1 MYIAQ
6 RYDQSLTEITRAAE
20 LLDERT
26 ATSRGEMASLEAEIV
41 TRRSEILELEQ
52 SNLLLTEQ
60 VLSDTSSEL
69 NALRRERIALE
80 ARVISLGALIDAE
93 GLERAAHVVTS
104 EEVSRVREELTSA
117 RILRDER
124 AASLGPEN
132 VESKAAETQLLA
144 MTGLLSRSV
153 EGYLQSLVDELGLVA
168 SHEAALADLM
178 RDTTDASIALEKQ
191 SIELGQLELEAAA
204 VRRVY
209 ENLLQR
215 LHETRAAQAFGS
227 AGARII
233 EKADIPSI
241 PARPKKTMTM
251 AGSMVFGVF
260 LGLSIIIA
268 QQLFTPRVRS
278 LREVGHLSGLP
289 VIAAFPALSLA
300 QRFWRAS
307 KSSVDA
313 VALGGRVE
321 QMREEVRKLRNAIGV
336 DLSEGSSTCS
346 CLLTS
351 TVHNAEQTEIGLE
364 LAQSFAR
371 NGAKV
376 LMVDCNF
383 RSSALTHRFGLGESQ
398 GFSDA
403 LLKKPSADSLIFSH
417 QEGAFDVM
425 AVGTATPE
433 AIEKLVN

>member
-153 EGYLQSLVDELGLVA
+153 EGYLQSLVANWVCC
-168 SHEAALADLM
+168 
-178 RDTTDASIALEKQ
+178 IA
-191 SIELGQLELEAAA
+191 
-204 VRRVY
+204 
-209 ENLLQR
+209 
-215 LHETRAAQAFGS
+215 
-227 AGARII
+227 
-233 EKADIPSI
+233 
-241 PARPKKTMTM
+241 
-251 AGSMVFGVF
+251 
-260 LGLSIIIA
+260 
-268 QQLFTPRVRS
+268 
-278 LREVGHLSGLP
+278 
-289 VIAAFPALSLA
+289 
-300 QRFWRAS
+300 
-307 KSSVDA
+307 
-313 VALGGRVE
+313 
-321 QMREEVRKLRNAIGV
+321 
-336 DLSEGSSTCS
+336 
-346 CLLTS
+346 
-351 TVHNAEQTEIGLE
+351 
-364 LAQSFAR
+364 
-371 NGAKV
+371 
-376 LMVDCNF
+376 
-383 RSSALTHRFGLGESQ
+383 
-398 GFSDA
+398 
-403 LLKKPSADSLIFSH
+403 
-417 QEGAFDVM
+417 
-425 AVGTATPE
+425 
-433 AIEKLVN
+433 